1 MKNTKKGNVKFVVN
15 QFDRKLVKK
24 KQQGHKKKGQFK
36 GTERFKKKPNQMQLK
51 NPVKN

>member
-24 KQQGHKKKGQFK
+24 KQQNKRPQK
-36 GTERFKKKPNQMQLK
+36 ER
-51 NPVKN
+51 PV